1 MGQNSIFSVI
11 LTIHR
16 FYHKTIDTQ
25 DSLHCG
31 ITASCERSSAAVHRE
46 ITRPKQDPK
55 GETTSV
61 QQHIDDHSL
70 HRAQDEHIAQQIQHL
85 QEEQEEVADSTGSPP
100 SKRRKCSSIP
110 TEIHPD
116 DVNEIG
122 DTDNLEFC
130 TDEPQLETFKLRN
143 YQMELV
149 EPALEGRNTII
160 CAPTGSG
167 KTITA
172 LYIMQRHLVKGFTA
186 NRPHRIVFLV
196 NQKPLVEQQG
206 NVFEEYL
213 IPMNYRVIQL
223 TGDTATIPMAEVVEE
238 GYDVMVLTAQIL
250 VNALK
255 DNIISSLS
263 VFTMLIFD
271 ECHHTQ
277 KLEPYNDIMA
287 RYRDMKIDHPKQPRP
302 QIIGLTAS
310 LGVGKSK
317 TQQLAM
323 EHILKIC
330 ANLDADNI
338 STVVKNKNELQ
349 RYAPVPDEALLSV
362 QGRVEDPFFKIVSE
376 IMLKIETDMLSSEGT
391 DAIDPKVLKPPSE
404 RGTQSYE
411 HWVVNLGKQSIVV
424 LTDDK
429 IGRMFTTCTD
439 HLRKYND
446 SLFVNKDA
454 RTKDALQYLN
464 KYFDN
469 LENKRQGFDKL
480 DEDLFQLFK
489 ENKPELEKVAAD
501 PQYKNPK
508 DKPDSRCI
516 ILTTTRASCYA
527 LKSWMEETPEFVGLN
542 PGVLIG
548 GGGSGDNPGMT
559 ETQQRNL
566 LEKFKEGNHSIIVC
580 TSVGQEGI
588 DIQLCNLVF
597 RYNYANNEIG
607 RVQAIGRSR
616 VNSGKTFLVAVTE
629 TGVMKRKQLNMTCEK
644 T

>member
-1 MGQNSIFSVI
+1 
-11 LTIHR
+11 
-16 FYHKTIDTQ
+16 
-25 DSLHCG
+25 
-31 ITASCERSSAAVHRE
+31 
-46 ITRPKQDPK
+46 
-55 GETTSV
+55 
-61 QQHIDDHSL
+61 
-70 HRAQDEHIAQQIQHL
+70 
-85 QEEQEEVADSTGSPP
+85 
-100 SKRRKCSSIP
+100 
-110 TEIHPD
+110 
-116 DVNEIG
+116 
-122 DTDNLEFC
+122 
-130 TDEPQLETFKLRN
+130 
-143 YQMELV
+143 
-149 EPALEGRNTII
+149 
-160 CAPTGSG
+160 
-167 KTITA
+167 
-172 LYIMQRHLVKGFTA
+172 
-186 NRPHRIVFLV
+186 
-196 NQKPLVEQQG
+196 
-206 NVFEEYL
+206 
-213 IPMNYRVIQL
+213 
-223 TGDTATIPMAEVVEE
+223 
-238 GYDVMVLTAQIL
+238 
-250 VNALK
+250 
-255 DNIISSLS
+255 
-263 VFTMLIFD
+263 
-271 ECHHTQ
+271 
-277 KLEPYNDIMA
+277 
-287 RYRDMKIDHPKQPRP
+287 
-302 QIIGLTAS
+302 
-310 LGVGKSK
+310 
-317 TQQLAM
+317 M

-362 QGRVEDPFFKIVSE
+362 QGRVEDPFFKIVSG
-376 IMLKIETDMLSSEGT
+376 IMSKIETDMLSSEGT

-411 HWVVNLGKQSIVV
+411 HWVVNLGKQSVVV
-424 LTDDK
+424 LTDNK
-429 IGRMFTTCTD
+429 IGRMFVTCTD

-480 DEDLFQLFK
+480 DEDLFRLFK
-489 ENKPELEKVAAD
+489 ENKPELEKVVAD
-501 PQYKNPK
+501 PQYKNPVLEKLGDLILKAYK

-527 LKSWMEETPEFVGLN
+527 LKSWMEETPEFAGLN

-616 VNSGKTFLVAVTE
+616 AKSGKTVLVAGKE
-629 TGVMKRKQLNMTCEK
+629 TGIVKREQLNMMRENMMYKAIQEIRRMSERSFANKISEFQASDQVERRGREEAK
-644 T
+644 TAVINKRRKEAPKEAVKFNCKRCKTFACLSTDLRIFKESHYLLIDDTFQERIKISQHRKPKQIDEMYKHKKVHCKKCMQDWGIIATIQDVDYHILKVESFVLVMPDGKQRLCRKWEDITFNVEHCSKEDLQKKINVEESSSQN